1 MTAFPRRRK
10 WLLAAAAIVAILMA
24 AWAVA
29 ALRGPGLPGYEIAE
43 GPLVQDVVATG
54 RVAAPS
60 RVEVGAEIA
69 GLVLERR
76 VTDGDR
82 VAPGDV
88 LVVLRARDLEAKR
101 DEARAAL
108 AALRQADRPEAQARL
123 REARAS
129 LAQAERDYARRR
141 ELGAKQLVARESV
154 EQSAQAVVAA
164 RAAAEQA
171 RVAAEALTGGARET
185 QLREQLAG
193 AEAALERAVVRATV
207 AGTVLTRQ
215 VEPGDVVRAGDV
227 LMEIA
232 RDAPGEVLVP
242 MDEKHLSLVR
252 PGQQA
257 TCIADA
263 YPDRPF
269 AATVFHVAPGVDPA
283 RGTVD
288 VRLRIDPK
296 ATFVRQDMTAT
307 ATIHTARRDK
317 ALVVPND
324 ALLGASD
331 ASDRASVLR
340 VRDGRVQR
348 VAVRLGLRG
357 LAASEVL
364 DGLRAGDRVVAAAA
378 LDPAA
383 LPADGDRVR
392 IEAQPM
398 PAPGSQNGA
407 GTDREIPVKFD

>member
-1 MTAFPRRRK
+1 MARPSIRRSWR
-10 WLLAAAAIVAILMA
+10 LLAAAVAVVLLV
-24 AWAVA
+24 AWAMA
-29 ALRGPGLPGYEIAE
+29 RLRGPTLPGYEIVA

-76 VTDGDR
+76 VMEGDR

-88 LVVLRARDLEAKR
+88 LVVLRARELEARR

-108 AALRQADRPEAQARL
+108 AAVRLADRPEAQARL
-123 REARAS
+123 REASAA
-129 LAQAERDYARRR
+129 LAQAQRDYARRR
-141 ELGAKQLVARESV
+141 ELGEQQLVSRQSV
-154 EQSAQAVVAA
+154 EQAAQAVVAA

-171 RVAAEALTGGARET
+171 RVAADAVTGGAREL
-185 QLREQLAG
+185 QASERLAAAQ
-193 AEAALERAVVRATV
+193 AELDRSVVRATV
-207 AGTVLTRQ
+207 AGTVLARH
-215 VEPGDVVRAGDV
+215 VEPGDNVTPGK
-227 LMEIA
+227 LLLEIS
-232 RDAPGEVLVP
+232 RDAPGEILVP
-242 MDEKHLSLVR
+242 LDEKHLAHVR
-252 PGQQA
+252 VGQPA

-269 AATVFHVAPGVDPA
+269 DATVFHVAPSVDPA

-307 ATIHTARRDK
+307 ATIHTGRRDE

-324 ALLGASD
+324 ALLDASN

-340 VRDGRVQR
+340 VRNGRVQH
-348 VAVRLGLRG
+348 VEVTLGLRG
-357 LAASEVL
+357 LAASEVVE
-364 DGLRAGDRVVAAAA
+364 GLEAGDQVVATGA
-378 LDPAA
+378 LDPAE
-383 LPADGDRVR
+383 LPEDGARVR
-392 IEAQPM
+392 IEGQPLPD
-398 PAPGSQNGA
+398 PAEANADTRGELPIQL
-407 GTDREIPVKFD
+407 D